1 LEACVVANWIRADGI
16 RHLHA
21 HFGTNSADVA
31 MLAGVLSGCPYSFTA
46 HGPEEFD
53 RPLTLSLGEKIR
65 RAAFV
70 VAISSF
76 ARSQLFRWVEYGHW
90 DKIRIVRCGV
100 DRAYLHASEE
110 VGFGDGL
117 VCVGR
122 LCEQK
127 GQMLLIAALH
137 KLKSAGIECKVVL
150 AGDGEFREQVEALVA
165 EFNLQQQVTI
175 TGWISGEQVKRE
187 LQRARALVLASFG
200 EGLPVVIMEAMAMG
214 KPVIST
220 YVAGIPELVAD
231 GETGW
236 LIPAGDESRLAAAI
250 EACLQ
255 TDIAT
260 LRTMGAAARKRVIAA
275 HDVDK
280 EAGKLAELF
289 RSSIAARDTAVS
301 ARQHPHD
308 LREPGGAREASGQ
321 ISVKGDGTS

>member
-1 LEACVVANWIRADGI
+1 
-16 RHLHA
+16 
-21 HFGTNSADVA
+21 
-31 MLAGVLSGCPYSFTA
+31 
-46 HGPEEFD
+46 
-53 RPLTLSLGEKIR
+53 
-65 RAAFV
+65 
-70 VAISSF
+70 
-76 ARSQLFRWVEYGHW
+76 
-90 DKIRIVRCGV
+90 
-100 DRAYLHASEE
+100 
-110 VGFGDGL
+110 
-117 VCVGR
+117 
-122 LCEQK
+122 
-127 GQMLLIAALH
+127 
-137 KLKSAGIECKVVL
+137 
-150 AGDGEFREQVEALVA
+150 
-165 EFNLQQQVTI
+165 
-175 TGWISGEQVKRE
+175 
-187 LQRARALVLASFG
+187 
-200 EGLPVVIMEAMAMG
+200 MG

-289 RSSIAARDTAVS
+289 RSSIAARDSAVS

-308 LREPGGAREASGQ
+308 LRESGGTREASGQ